1 MEDQDSISWGE
12 LAELTHATQVE
23 RFGFCMCEDNE
34 GNENPYPDCDK
45 YYSADLS
52 ISMVEIKA
60 RSKEE
65 AEAIMQEFIDK
76 IAPIM
81 DNKVRWDEANW
92 EIQEN
97 VLNKEEGV
105 WEMSDVEADADTLA
119 SAGFGTDEDYA

>member
-1 MEDQDSISWGE
+1 MDQDSISWGE

-81 DNKVRWDEANW
+81 DDKIRWDEANW
-92 EIQEN
+92 EIEEN
-97 VLNKEEGV
+97 VLDKKEGV
-105 WEMSDVEADADTLA
+105 WVTN
-119 SAGFGTDEDYA
+119 G